1 VAIGEGAG
9 PSVRRYGGMPG
20 AVARW
25 PAAPCHARH
34 HGFDLHAGIVA
45 RAGRRE
51 RLEHLCRYALCP
63 PMAEARLHVDDA
75 GRVSLRLRHRW
86 ADGRRTCD
94 SIRWSCQRAAA
105 SNETIV
111 PEHEY
116 GISTW
121 NQFGGPLFAIG
132 STRTR
137 VAPRSR

>member
-1 VAIGEGAG
+1 
-9 PSVRRYGGMPG
+9 M
-20 AVARW
+20 
-25 PAAPCHARH
+25 
-34 HGFDLHAGIVA
+34 
-45 RAGRRE
+45 
-51 RLEHLCRYALCP
+51 
-63 PMAEARLHVDDA
+63 
-75 GRVSLRLRHRW
+75 
-86 ADGRRTCD
+86 GRRTTHLRFD
-94 SIRWSCQRAAA
+94 PLELPTGGG